1 MSFAIEHACASPAP
15 SMHSEEKK
23 QLETNT
29 YKEVTVMKKLSAV
42 GNLNVIHLVGCIRYP
57 AAIVMEYAPLGNLYD
72 YLNRYKN
79 AVSVCVYCMGQ
90 GIRMHA
96 VYRIA
101 LHFIIGPSS
110 RTCCVYTY
118 VYVRI
123 IHMQRLPGAAIQPPP
138 SHVVE
143 KFQSYYNTITLTSL
157 DMLTFANQIASG
169 MVSEAKVTHAHCV
182 PCMLMNS
189 SMCIFSVSMH
199 QKLYQV

>member
-29 YKEVTVMKKLSAV
+29 YKEVTVMKKLSSV

-72 YLNRYKN
+72 YLNKYKN

-90 GIRMHA
+90 GIHMHA

-118 VYVRI
+118 VYV
-123 IHMQRLPGAAIQPPP
+123 L
-138 SHVVE
+138 
-143 KFQSYYNTITLTSL
+143 YT
-157 DMLTFANQIASG
+157 
-169 MVSEAKVTHAHCV
+169 C
-182 PCMLMNS
+182 
-189 SMCIFSVSMH
+189 SVSLVR
-199 QKLYQV
+199 LYSHLPVMLWRSFTAITTPSL